1 MAKST
6 SIVGAAS
13 FLATEKKVQRSA
25 LNVGD
30 LYKETNSGR
39 VLMHTGQR
47 TMPPS
52 GRRVEVRVGDQVV
65 VHEVFPSLGRNA
77 VGQDIIAF
85 QSIVVQGDVAPGQD
99 GAVVSFKDG
108 EVTLVGKATIN
119 PAYFR

>member
-6 SIVGAAS
+6 SIVGSAS
-13 FLATEKKVQRSA
+13 YLAMEEKVLRSA

-30 LYKETNSGR
+30 LYKEPNNGR

-52 GRRVEVRVGDQVV
+52 GRRVEVRIGNQTV
-65 VHEVFPSLGRNA
+65 VHEVFPSLGTNA
-77 VGQDIIAF
+77 AGQDIIGF
-85 QSIVVQGDVAPGQD
+85 QSIVISGDVGTGQD